1 MAHPATLEGIPCC
14 TPHSIFQGALEP
26 YADTLVLPGEKTGE
40 ISLTDFLA
48 PASLDAAL
56 ARVGPH
62 FGGTDV
68 RALASLFIIHYV
80 HILMPVTVVAGL
92 LMGRS
97 LPVAYDRVSVV
108 LDEEGLP
115 DHFVLPDEGHTDAS
129 PDPFVRFGPLVFD
142 HLEPVFAAVAARS
155 GLSPRVLWTNAANL
169 FEAIL
174 RETEG
179 WGLNPEAV
187 AAAEALVASPR
198 WPDGRRNPFHA
209 PVRYAEGTGRR
220 AALAP
225 GLLRALP
232 AAASQILPQL
242 PPPPRRRQGRRRI
255 RDRTGRSGRILYQ

>member
-1 MAHPATLEGIPCC
+1 MLHSL
-14 TPHSIFQGALEP
+14 TPIFQGALEP

-40 ISLTDFLA
+40 ISLKDFLA
-48 PASLDAAL
+48 PDSLDAAL

-129 PDPFVRFGPLVFD
+129 LDPFVRFGPLVFD

-209 PVRYAEGTGRR
+209 PVRYAEGPGGERR
-220 AALAP
+220 WRRVCCVRYLLPHLKYCRNCPHLLAE
-225 GLLRALP
+225 GK
-232 AAASQILPQL
+232 AAAGIEQAGQDAFSLNK
-242 PPPPRRRQGRRRI
+242 
-255 RDRTGRSGRILYQ
+255 